1 MLKYPQKLKAI
12 AHLRRNCDR
21 SHPRRGSSTQN
32 RLGGDRIMTLLEF
45 LTKWELSQ
53 NYEIFNL
60 LAAFFERDI
69 RTIQRWQQKTPRYA
83 RWIFSEVNTKWEESG
98 KTYRIFFDF

>member
-1 MLKYPQKLKAI
+1 
-12 AHLRRNCDR
+12 
-21 SHPRRGSSTQN
+21 
-32 RLGGDRIMTLLEF
+32 MTLLEF
-45 LTKWELSQ
+45 LAKWGLSQ
-53 NYEIFNL
+53 DCEIFNL

-83 RWIFSEVNTKWEESG
+83 RWILSEVNTKWEESG